1 MYCQGKRASR
11 SDTSKKTKKFQ
22 KPLDKLHKMCYNKGT
37 VKGAREKRIAS
48 KKIKKNL
55 KKPLTN
61 TRKCAII
68 KAQDEE
74 RKILNT
80 RKENTMTKMTY
91 VNAIDNAING
101 TLTEETIEKLQ
112 ALKAQLVKR
121 ANGERKPTKVQ
132 RENEGVKSEIL
143 AVLTS
148 EGKQCKE
155 ISEAVGISGQKC
167 SALLKQ
173 LVESGVAEKYTE
185 KRVTYFKVV
194 EG

>member
-1 MYCQGKRASR
+1 
-11 SDTSKKTKKFQ
+11 
-22 KPLDKLHKMCYNKGT
+22 
-37 VKGAREKRIAS
+37 
-48 KKIKKNL
+48 
-55 KKPLTN
+55 
-61 TRKCAII
+61 
-68 KAQDEE
+68 
-74 RKILNT
+74 
-80 RKENTMTKMTY
+80 MTKMTY
-91 VNAIDNAING
+91 VNAIENAING

-121 ANGERKPTKVQ
+121 ASGERKPTKVQ

-155 ISEAVGISGQKC
+155 ISEAVGVSGQKC

-185 KRVTYFKVV
+185 KRVTYFKAV

>member
-1 MYCQGKRASR
+1 
-11 SDTSKKTKKFQ
+11 
-22 KPLDKLHKMCYNKGT
+22 
-37 VKGAREKRIAS
+37 
-48 KKIKKNL
+48 
-55 KKPLTN
+55 
-61 TRKCAII
+61 
-68 KAQDEE
+68 
-74 RKILNT
+74 
-80 RKENTMTKMTY
+80 MTKMTY
-91 VNAIDNAING
+91 VNAIENAING

-121 ANGERKPTKVQ
+121 ASGERKPTKVQ

-185 KRVTYFKVV
+185 KRVTYFKAV

>member
-1 MYCQGKRASR
+1 
-11 SDTSKKTKKFQ
+11 
-22 KPLDKLHKMCYNKGT
+22 MCYNKGT
-37 VKGAREKRIAS
+37 VKGARENGIAS
-48 KKIKKNL
+48 KKIKKSF

-61 TRKCAII
+61 KTKCAII

-91 VNAIDNAING
+91 VNAIENAING

-121 ANGERKPTKVQ
+121 ASGERKPTKVQ

-155 ISEAVGISGQKC
+155 ISEAIGISGQKC

-185 KRVTYFKVV
+185 KRVTYFKAV